1 MLPLACVFSTGLLVG
16 NRLDH
21 DPHLGFAGKEGSGTL
36 EGKHDQ
42 EMVWGISLSVNQSIR
57 SQQKEQTCPIFTPQE
72 NFSYP
77 IFNLIVSSDPPFLH
91 FFSVASPPF
100 SQFFSSAPPR
110 WKSHQPSP
118 LA

>member
-42 EMVWGISLSVNQSIR
+42 EMVWGISLSVDQSIHKKKNKLVLSLLR
-57 SQQKEQTCPIFTPQE
+57 KKTS
-72 NFSYP
+72 
-77 IFNLIVSSDPPFLH
+77 LILFLI
-91 FFSVASPPF
+91 
-100 SQFFSSAPPR
+100 
-110 WKSHQPSP
+110 
-118 LA
+118 